1 MVVVGT
7 SLSVY
12 PAADLPKTARVHTPR
27 APLVRID
34 ATAFSDLTHG
44 PDDARVTGK
53 AAEVL
58 PKLIARVLELRKR
71 GGVEGVRAGG
81 GDNAPRMFS

>member
-1 MVVVGT
+1 M
-7 SLSVY
+7 Y